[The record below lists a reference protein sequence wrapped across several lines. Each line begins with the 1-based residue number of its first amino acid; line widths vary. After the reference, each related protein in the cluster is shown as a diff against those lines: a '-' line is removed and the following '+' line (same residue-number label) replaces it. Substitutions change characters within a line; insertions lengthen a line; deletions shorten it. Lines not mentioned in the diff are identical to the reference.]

1 MLYAQPSDV
10 MLAERAFDVT
20 LVLLKRKKLVEIT
33 IAHRFII
40 KPTV

>member
-1 MLYAQPSDV
+1 

-20 LVLLKRKKLVEIT
+20 LVLLKRKKLIQVT

-40 KPTV
+40 KPSV